1 MQGTLDRYLT
11 ARARHRLIF
20 TISPMAGRVLTA
32 QVVEEPVETPAVE
45 EAPAEVPQVDW
56 FAEAGGQIILST
68 DVNAQAA
75 SGLLGWLKSKGQT
88 LLNRWL
94 RQRKTQEVMTE
105 YTREHEL
112 SLGWT
117 VGAGLFQGRYVAPD
131 GKVYDEKS
139 FAIDIRGAPMNEI
152 VLPLA
157 QELGR
162 AFNQESVLVVDH
174 ESGRAGLLTT

>member
-1 MQGTLDRYLT
+1 MQSTLDRYLT
-11 ARARHRLIF
+11 ARARHRLVF
-20 TISPMAGRVLTA
+20 VISPMAGRVLTA
-32 QVVEEPVETPAVE
+32 QVVETPVEDPVTE
-45 EAPAEVPQVDW
+45 EAPAVPQVDW

-68 DVNAQAA
+68 DVNVQAA

-105 YTREHEL
+105 YTREHDL
-112 SLGWT
+112 ALGWT
-117 VGAGLFQGRYVAPD
+117 VGAGLSQGRYVSPD

-139 FAIDIRGAPMNEI
+139 FVIDIRGAPMNEI

-162 AFNQESVLVVDH
+162 AFSQESVLVVDH